1 MDDYTWQK
9 KLRQRQIRQRRKLFL
24 FVLLLASFLG
34 TIIWYFLFYTRT
46 PEYSL
51 HQIAAA
57 IEQHDPETFQH
68 YVNMDVLAS
77 RAYDD
82 LTIDLF
88 AYDSALTPKT
98 RVMFEKFYVLIKPQL
113 FGGMEQAVL
122 SRIRQGA
129 WTLPE
134 GTDILKGRQL
144 GIDFERFLERSQLRN
159 TTLTGIGSI
168 EHEGA
173 AATAEV
179 NILEDYTQTPFTLQV
194 IMEQAADGHWQVSYI
209 KNYRQYLDTIA
220 PMHNSDI
227 ASYIHNT
234 QDIVDAYNKDFGEYQ
249 QKFRQLAKTGQGQFS
264 SQQRKQLASLIE
276 DDIIPALKK
285 RQQALDDIEIP
296 AGAQYLARQRQ
307 QATETTIKAWQH
319 FIKGLRENS
328 SAEFSTAET
337 LHKQELAFDL
347 RVQDI
352 IRHTAISKNI
362 PNLP

>member
-9 KLRQRQIRQRRKLFL
+9 KLRQRKVRQRRKLFL
-24 FVLLLASFLG
+24 AFLFLAFFLG
-34 TIIWYFLFYTRT
+34 TAIWYFLFYTRT
-46 PEYSL
+46 PEYTL
-51 HQIAAA
+51 NQITTA
-57 IEQHDPETFQH
+57 IKEHDPKTFQR
-68 YVNMDVLAS
+68 YVNIDVLTS

-82 LTIDLF
+82 LTVDLF
-88 AYDSALTPKT
+88 AYDSALTPNT
-98 RVMFEKFYVLIKPQL
+98 RVMFEKFYILIKPQL
-113 FGGMEQAVL
+113 SSGLAQIVL
-122 SRIRQGA
+122 SRLEHGA

-168 EHEGA
+168 EHEGTT
-173 AATAEV
+173 ATAAV

-194 IMEQAADGHWQVSYI
+194 VLEQAADGHWQVSYI

-220 PMHNSDI
+220 PLHNSDI
-227 ASYIHNT
+227 ASYINNT
-234 QDIVDAYNKDFGEYQ
+234 QDIVDTYNKDFEAYQ
-249 QKFRQLAKTGQGQFS
+249 QKFRQLAKTEQGQFS
-264 SQQRKQLASLIE
+264 NQQRKLLASLIE
-276 DDIIPALKK
+276 DTIIPALKK
-285 RQQALDDIEIP
+285 RQQALDEIEIP

-328 SAEFSTAET
+328 NAEFSTAET
-337 LHKQELAFDL
+337 LHKQELAIDL

>member
-9 KLRQRQIRQRRKLFL
+9 KLRQRRIRQRRRLF
-24 FVLLLASFLG
+24 FVFLLLATFIG

-46 PEYSL
+46 PEYTL
-51 HQIAAA
+51 HQIRTA
-57 IEQHDPETFQH
+57 IEQHDSETFRH
-68 YVNMDVLAS
+68 YINLDVLTS

-98 RVMFEKFYVLIKPQL
+98 KVMLEKFYILIKPQL
-113 FGGMEQAVL
+113 SDGLKQSVL
-122 SRIRQGA
+122 SRIEGGA
-129 WTLPE
+129 WTLPD

-159 TTLTGIGSI
+159 TSLIGIGSI
-168 EHEGA
+168 EHEGTG
-173 AATAEV
+173 ATAEV
-179 NILEDYTQTPFTLQV
+179 NILEDYTQTPFTLQLV
-194 IMEQAADGHWQVSYI
+194 MEQDDNGHWQVSYI

-220 PMHNSDI
+220 PLHNSDI
-227 ASYIHNT
+227 ASYINNT
-234 QDIVDAYNKDFGEYQ
+234 QDIVDAYNSDFGEYQ
-249 QKFRQLAKTGQGQFS
+249 QKFRRLTKTEQGRFS
-264 SQQRKQLASLIE
+264 EQQRQQLSTLIE
-276 DDIIPALKK
+276 DEIIPALKK
-285 RQQALDDIEIP
+285 RQQKLDDIEIP

-328 SAEFSTAET
+328 STEFSTAET
-337 LHKQELAFDL
+337 LHKQELAIDL

-352 IRHTAISKNI
+352 IHHTAISKNI

>member
-9 KLRQRQIRQRRKLFL
+9 KLRQRQIRQRRRLFL
-24 FVLLLASFLG
+24 IFLFGAAFLG
-34 TIIWYFLFYTRT
+34 TIVWYFLFYTRT

-51 HQIAAA
+51 KQITAA
-57 IEQHDPETFQH
+57 IEQHDPETFQR
-68 YVNMDVLAS
+68 YVNLDVLAS

-88 AYDSALTPKT
+88 AYDSALTPNT
-98 RVMFEKFYVLIKPQL
+98 RVMFEKFYILIKPQL
-113 FGGMEQAVL
+113 SNGLEQSVL
-122 SRIRQGA
+122 SRIESGS
-129 WTLPE
+129 WMLPE

-159 TTLTGIGSI
+159 TTLTDIGNI
-168 EHEGA
+168 EHEGTT
-173 AATAEV
+173 ATAEV
-179 NILEDYTQTPFTLQV
+179 DILEDYTQTPFTLQLV
-194 IMEQAADGHWQVSYI
+194 MEQAEDGHWQVSYI

-220 PMHNSDI
+220 PLHNSDI
-227 ASYIHNT
+227 ASYIDNT
-234 QDIVDAYNKDFGEYQ
+234 QDIVDAYNNDFREYQ
-249 QKFRQLAKTGQGQFS
+249 QKFQQLAKTEQGRFS
-264 SQQRKQLASLIE
+264 EQQRKDLASLIE
-276 DDIIPALKK
+276 TEIIPALKK
-285 RQQALDDIEIP
+285 RQQKLDDVEIP

-307 QATETTIKAWQH
+307 QSTETTIKAWQH

-328 SAEFSTAET
+328 NAEFSTAET
-337 LHKQELAFDL
+337 LHKQELAIDL